1 MTVVRDQYWMP
12 KLKQLT
18 KIIIRNCCGCKRYHI
33 KPYDTPPPG
42 QLTKHRTTGIR
53 AFQVTGLDFAG
64 LFMYKKV
71 ISKQYKLYTLLFTSS
86 LSRAIHLELV
96 PNQTKKVEEPSED

>member
-1 MTVVRDQYWMP
+1 MDAKIEAVNE
-12 KLKQLT
+12 
-18 KIIIRNCCGCKRYHI
+18 IIIRNCCGCKRYHI

-53 AFQVTGLDFAG
+53 AFQVTDLDFAG

-71 ISKQYKLYTLLFTSS
+71 ISKQYKLYALLFTFS